1 MQQVNFKA
9 EVISHLIRDNGTF
22 PNNDNLPLL
31 FYKQA
36 FLFQEKPDPAL
47 IEATFADNDWQGS
60 WRNGLYPFHHY
71 YSTAHEVLGIYS
83 GSVRVQFG
91 GEEGLKLL
99 AAEEDVLILPIAFK

>member
-1 MQQVNFKA
+1 MI
-9 EVISHLIRDNGTF
+9 ISL
-22 PNNDNLPLL
+22 
-31 FYKQA
+31 
-36 FLFQEKPDPAL
+36 
-47 IEATFADNDWQGS
+47 EATFADNDWQGS